1 MARRELKIIPVMTR
15 IEPLLDQVL
24 RDVLNEDDDMA
35 STFIR
40 GLLIKEFERRGKLSP
55 ENARALMGAAR

>member
-15 IEPLLDQVL
+15 IEPMLDQIL
-24 RDVLNEDDDMA
+24 RDVIVQDDDTA

-40 GLLIKEFERRGKLSP
+40 GLLIKEFERRGKITP
-55 ENARALMGAAR
+55 EHAHALMGSAR

>member
-15 IEPLLDQVL
+15 IEPMLDQML
-24 RDVLNEDDDMA
+24 RDVLNDDDDTA

-40 GLLIKEFERRGKLSP
+40 GLLIREFERRGKLTP
-55 ENARALMGAAR
+55 ESAHALMGAAR